1 VDNIKITLVQKI
13 KTKEEKSRE
22 KFKRELYKQMSLTD
36 KSFVRKAGNEEDDY
50 KGSQIKQLP
59 ASMQNFYQTIYFNFM
74 VTIDEVFPD
83 EDSNINL
90 DYKYADVNIFENS
103 FLQKTEQILQEKF
116 QVRFKP
122 KFKSDLM

>member
-1 VDNIKITLVQKI
+1 MDNIKITLVQKI

-83 EDSNINL
+83 PTRIAISTLIINMPMSTFSKIRFCKKL
-90 DYKYADVNIFENS
+90 NRFSRKS
-103 FLQKTEQILQEKF
+103 F
-116 QVRFKP
+116 R
-122 KFKSDLM
+122 